1 MRRQLEVHINVQ
13 DMNQILLF
21 KLLLE
26 IQNYSSLKHKIIK
39 QIKLIALDEQS
50 ESSTSKLL
58 NYFLEST

>member
-13 DMNQILLF
+13 DVNQILLF

-39 QIKLIALDEQS
+39 K
-50 ESSTSKLL
+50 SS
-58 NYFLEST
+58 